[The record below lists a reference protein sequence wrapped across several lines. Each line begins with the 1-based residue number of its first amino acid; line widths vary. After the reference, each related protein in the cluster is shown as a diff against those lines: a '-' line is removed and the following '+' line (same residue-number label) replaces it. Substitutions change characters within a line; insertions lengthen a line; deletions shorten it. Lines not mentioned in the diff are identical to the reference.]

1 MVKIDISSSG
11 VLTVRRSK
19 MMVGRRSFPLLSGN
33 FSGANVL
40 VISMS
45 NVLQVAPKVSDKKD
59 EAVLIPPKRRFG
71 EYRKGNPP
79 KNAQTLPNRLMSY
92 SAIPKL
98 TWIHVTN

>member
-1 MVKIDISSSG
+1 MIFLSKGVIFRFHVNFLVGKHVMVMFEYSSDLH
-11 VLTVRRSK
+11 VLH
-19 MMVGRRSFPLLSGN
+19 
-33 FSGANVL
+33 
-40 VISMS
+40 
-45 NVLQVAPKVSDKKD
+45 VLQVAPKVSDKKD
-59 EAVLIPPKRRFG
+59 EAKRKPPKRRFG